1 MYSVCVYTGVSCSP
15 TVLSSD
21 LISLYRPTY
30 TESPFLC
37 KVVCNGACG
46 LSLQATSEKI
56 SGYLQ
61 GKWPTVS
68 LFFVTLQ
75 FIHQIVKLLF
85 GVKFLPCCRFPN
97 ILINMVSPNSR
108 IDSKFIILPNYDSKC
123 FAKTQTPL
131 HVSSLAAK
139 QSFVSF
145 QMRTNFSQFQ
155 LNGVFCSYN
164 IGKVVSTDK
173 QTRYGEYKQKL
184 RYMYDK

>member
-1 MYSVCVYTGVSCSP
+1 MYSVRVYTGVSCSP

-21 LISLYRPTY
+21 LISLYTPTY

-68 LFFVTLQ
+68 LFFVTFTAINPSDCQTPVWREVFALLQ
-75 FIHQIVKLLF
+75 
-85 GVKFLPCCRFPN
+85 
-97 ILINMVSPNSR
+97 VSKHLDKHGIPEY
-108 IDSKFIILPNYDSKC
+108 SKFIILQNYDSKC

-131 HVSSLAAK
+131 HV
-139 QSFVSF
+139 
-145 QMRTNFSQFQ
+145 
-155 LNGVFCSYN
+155 
-164 IGKVVSTDK
+164 
-173 QTRYGEYKQKL
+173 
-184 RYMYDK
+184 